1 MNIHWSMNML
11 CDRNIS
17 EFEFGR
23 DTHGSEYAWVLL
35 NNASICLLMP
45 ETERK

>member
-1 MNIHWSMNML
+1 MNIPWSMNML

-23 DTHGSEYAWVLL
+23 YTHGSEYA
-35 NNASICLLMP
+35 
-45 ETERK
+45 